1 MSWSEAFSKARLV
14 EEEGDVMVED
24 FIENEK
30 RVKAAKAMR
39 REEKEEETN
48 TSASATGATDEAEEL
63 RKTKKHKDKHSREEG
78 GFQQPKALA
87 LFAQAQ
93 KEVEFCKLEE
103 V

>member
-1 MSWSEAFSKARLV
+1 
-14 EEEGDVMVED
+14 MVED